1 MTDNKKYKKWFEEIK
16 NGTIIKRGENNYTKV
31 NCTNYIYIQLIIFY
45 LRMYIF
51 YKK

>member
-1 MTDNKKYKKWFEEIK
+1 MTDNIKSDLKKLKMD
-16 NGTIIKRGENNYTKV
+16 GENNYTKV